1 MKRVLSTL
9 TFLMMLTAV
18 SLTAQ
23 CCSSANANKNQNN
36 DAASEAAANI
46 SDVKVYYFHFTRR
59 CVTCQ
64 SVEKVAQEALTETFG
79 DAVPFQSVNVEK
91 EEAKA
96 LLEKFKVSGQAL
108 LVVKGDKVENLTNFA
123 FMNARTNPDK
133 LKNKIAETVK
143 SL

>member
-1 MKRVLSTL
+1 MKRVLSTV
-9 TFLMMLTAV
+9 TFLMLLAVV

-23 CCSSANANKNQNN
+23 CCSANASSKSSST
-36 DAASEAAANI
+36 ASEATANI

-64 SVEKVAQEALTETFG
+64 SVEKVAQEALAEKFG
-79 DAVPFQSVNVEK
+79 DAVPFQSVNVED
-91 EEAKA
+91 ENAKS
-96 LLEKFKVSGQAL
+96 LLEKYKVSGQAL